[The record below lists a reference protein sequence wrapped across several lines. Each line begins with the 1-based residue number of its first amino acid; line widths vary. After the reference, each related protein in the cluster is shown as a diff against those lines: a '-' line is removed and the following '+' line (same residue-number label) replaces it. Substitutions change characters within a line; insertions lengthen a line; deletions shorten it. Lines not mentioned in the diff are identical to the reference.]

1 MSPDKVKNSGH
12 YKKRM
17 LNFKK
22 RCKPIID
29 NAILKEAAEFSE
41 VEEIVVY
48 VQKSLAFHNNKVP
61 SSILLM
67 MVLYCCVVLYL
78 ILIGY
83 SGFI

>member
-29 NAILKEAAEFSE
+29 NAILKEAAEFTE
-41 VEEIVVY
+41 VEKIVAH
-48 VQKSLAFHNNKVP
+48 VQKKLNVSQQ
-61 SSILLM
+61 
-67 MVLYCCVVLYL
+67 
-78 ILIGY
+78 
-83 SGFI
+83 